1 MLEARLSQS
10 MVLKKVVDAIKDL
23 VQDCN
28 FDCNDSGIALQAMD
42 NSHVALVSMLLKAES
57 FEPYRCD
64 RNIAL
69 GVNLV
74 SLTKVL
80 RALQNDDL
88 VTLKADDA
96 PDSLNI
102 TFESSTADRISEYDL
117 KLMDIDQEHLGI
129 PDTEYAATVTMPST
143 EFKRICT
150 DLQAM
155 SESVT
160 IEATKDGIKFS
171 CAGDIGNGA
180 VTLRNYQNVE
190 KEHLNVDIELTEPVS
205 LTFSLKYLVNF
216 CKAQPL
222 SDRVKICLSNEVPL
236 LVEYLITGT
245 SYLRFYLA
253 PKVRDMIFS
262 VVSGHVGN
270 KIAVFV
276 LQSLGCDAAALNTV
290 QFSNHTGYRQVKG
303 TKLAAQEIT
312 DLWDGLK
319 QSHLDSFDMMLSGY
333 VPGAAGV
340 EAVGRIA
347 KELKTA
353 AASKPGSFFWVLDP
367 VMGDNGKIYVAE
379 DVVPAYQS
387 LIHHADLILPN
398 QFEAEYVFS
407 PFAFPPCHIS
417 CAFHGNS
424 VLTQGI
430 RAAYR
435 LLSGVSITDSA
446 SLERAIEVL
455 HDTYNL
461 PHIVIT
467 SVSLP
472 IRSASQTPSST
483 RPASPTQSQAPTMPT
498 MSVVG
503 STRTSDRKPRLF
515 TIQFPVFNAYFSGT
529 GDMFAALMVVRMREA
544 VACSTTDGTQH
555 TTSWLSPDD
564 VVPTD
569 LPLARAAEK
578 VLASMHEVL
587 ARTCEQMPSDLS
599 AAIARLAT
607 RRGVS
612 EDVVRAESET
622 MHLLRSQA
630 AELKLARNLGCLREP
645 TIEYRAEKM

>member
-1 MLEARLSQS
+1 MNPEPPVPETS
-10 MVLKKVVDAIKDL
+10 VLAVA
-23 VQDCN
+23 
-28 FDCNDSGIALQAMD
+28 
-42 NSHVALVSMLLKAES
+42 SH
-57 FEPYRCD
+57 
-64 RNIAL
+64 
-69 GVNLV
+69 
-74 SLTKVL
+74 
-80 RALQNDDL
+80 
-88 VTLKADDA
+88 
-96 PDSLNI
+96 
-102 TFESSTADRISEYDL
+102 
-117 KLMDIDQEHLGI
+117 
-129 PDTEYAATVTMPST
+129 
-143 EFKRICT
+143 
-150 DLQAM
+150 
-155 SESVT
+155 
-160 IEATKDGIKFS
+160 
-171 CAGDIGNGA
+171 
-180 VTLRNYQNVE
+180 
-190 KEHLNVDIELTEPVS
+190 
-205 LTFSLKYLVNF
+205 
-216 CKAQPL
+216 
-222 SDRVKICLSNEVPL
+222 
-236 LVEYLITGT
+236 
-245 SYLRFYLA
+245 
-253 PKVRDMIFS
+253 

-290 QFSNHTGYRQVKG
+290 QFSNHTGYRRVKG

-347 KELKTA
+347 MELKA
-353 AASKPGSFFWVLDP
+353 NAASKPGSFFWVLDP

-379 DVVPAYQS
+379 DVVPAYRG

-398 QFEAEYVFS
+398 QFEAE
-407 PFAFPPCHIS
+407 
-417 CAFHGNS
+417 
-424 VLTQGI
+424 
-430 RAAYR
+430 
-435 LLSGVSITDSA
+435 LLSGVAITDSA

-483 RPASPTQSQAPTMPT
+483 RPASPTQSQAPLTPT

-544 VACSTTDGTQH
+544 VAYSSTQH
-555 TTSWLSPDD
+555 AASWVSPDD
-564 VVPTD
+564 VEPTS

-587 ARTCEQMPSDLS
+587 ARTCEHMPADLD
-599 AAIARLAT
+599 AAVSRLAA

-612 EDVVRAESET
+612 NDVIRAEGET
-622 MHLLRSQA
+622 MHLLKSKA
-630 AELKLARNLGCLREP
+630 AELKLTRNLGCLREP
-645 TIEYRAEKM
+645 TIEYRAERM